1 MTRLI
6 VDTDKLRIRVC
17 GGINCAPAGGGK
29 PLEDAFQRELEA
41 LGVADD
47 VELLRAHCLG
57 ECPDGPCVRIGGD
70 RFYHVQ
76 KEDVPALVREEIL
89 PRLSK

>member
-1 MTRLI
+1 MTRLFA
-6 VDTDKLRIRVC
+6 DNDKLRIRVC

-29 PLEDAFQRELEA
+29 PLEEAFQRELEA
-41 LGVADD
+41 LGAADD

-57 ECPDGPCVRIGGD
+57 ECQSGPCVRIDGE

-76 KEDVPALVREEIL
+76 KEDVPALVREEVL
-89 PRLSK
+89 PRLNK